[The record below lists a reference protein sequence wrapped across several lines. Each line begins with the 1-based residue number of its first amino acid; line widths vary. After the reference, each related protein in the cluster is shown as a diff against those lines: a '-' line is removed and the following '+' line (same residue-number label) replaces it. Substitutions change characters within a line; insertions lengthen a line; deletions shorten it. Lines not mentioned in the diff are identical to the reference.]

1 MRIAAFTVLTIVI
14 FCALPDAARAAVYA
28 CDVKEVR
35 RLGDGGVPESDTRT
49 RAALRNFPRFT
60 FDDRTGRLAGL
71 GDDWVLSL
79 LQKAVAQNALL
90 AVSIHKGIGN
100 TGLRLLKIDTFR
112 HGEMPFLWV
121 SDDEISTGVCTVGG
135 D

>member
-1 MRIAAFTVLTIVI
+1 MRIAAFTVLTIVTL
-14 FCALPDAARAAVYA
+14 CAVADAARAAVYA
-28 CDVKEVR
+28 CEVKEVR
-35 RLGDGGVPESDTRT
+35 RLGPGGVPESDART
-49 RAALRNFPRFT
+49 AATLRQYPRFT

-71 GDDWVLSL
+71 RDEWVLSL

-112 HGEMPFLWV
+112 QGEMPFLWV